1 MLLCLKVVYIVY
13 NSHNLPVCFHFSSLF
28 TNPNTHLTSH
38 IPHPPLYNA
47 LTIVPLLVVAP
58 SHCTAPLLNIIVL
71 SHCNTAATLHCS
83 NHFGYVLP
91 LVASTDPFPW
101 LWITKIGTLEFSK
114 FYEHVCLVPL
124 CEYSF
129 GSNTMFRGGIL
140 WLLSSR
146 VLKLVKDWVLGFDFL
161 FFFLCLSI
169 GMLG

>member
-91 LVASTDPFPW
+91 LRWARLTVDPTTRSYLQQSDFV
-101 LWITKIGTLEFSK
+101 KIIGDLQRDPNNLNLHLK
-114 FYEHVCLVPL
+114 GQRIMQALHQD
-124 CEYSF
+124 
-129 GSNTMFRGGIL
+129 SNPSHQG
-140 WLLSSR
+140 
-146 VLKLVKDWVLGFDFL
+146 
-161 FFFLCLSI
+161 
-169 GMLG
+169 

>member
-1 MLLCLKVVYIVY
+1 MDVIKHMKRERAYPSFPLHFFNSSTILPSFATQFLYTLFSSYFTLEDVTAPTWSFMLLCLKVVYIVY

-101 LWITKIGTLEFSK
+101 L
-114 FYEHVCLVPL
+114 
-124 CEYSF
+124 
-129 GSNTMFRGGIL
+129 
-140 WLLSSR
+140 
-146 VLKLVKDWVLGFDFL
+146 
-161 FFFLCLSI
+161 
-169 GMLG
+169 